1 MKNWMPISVLAGLD
15 PAIQLLTNLDGR
27 PRGTA
32 VRFNSAAISTSS
44 SRKGAL
50 RALSGIWPQTK
61 PEYWAGT
68 PDKRQGA
75 FRGEC
80 VREDALSAGWKSL
93 PQAVTACEVESN
105 CAAVRRGG
113 EQLETKGQP
122 VEPVLGL
129 NPGIEPIAVR
139 FYITDTRPNLDVAP
153 ESALALIRGPG
164 PILRFRL
171 GQIPDRTRRAV
182 SYTHLTLPTKRIV

>member
-61 PEYWAGT
+61 PDDWAGT
-68 PDKRQGA
+68 PDKRRGA
-75 FRGEC
+75 FRGD
-80 VREDALSAGWKSL
+80 V
-93 PQAVTACEVESN
+93 EVW
-105 CAAVRRGG
+105 ATIGKVK
-113 EQLETKGQP
+113 QTGQQW
-122 VEPVLGL
+122 
-129 NPGIEPIAVR
+129 A
-139 FYITDTRPNLDVAP
+139 
-153 ESALALIRGPG
+153 
-164 PILRFRL
+164 
-171 GQIPDRTRRAV
+171 
-182 SYTHLTLPTKRIV
+182 